1 MQNSNEKIAGWI
13 ALVVTSL
20 YTSIS
25 LPIQIFK
32 ITQTKDVGSLS
43 LFMVVMLT
51 LTFFSWVMYAVLK
64 SERDWFIFIP
74 NLVGFVCSIII
85 LFQFVRYA

>member
-51 LTFFSWVMYAVLK
+51 LTFFLGLCMQFS
-64 SERDWFIFIP
+64 
-74 NLVGFVCSIII
+74 NLNGTGLSLYQILLDLFVQSSFFFN
-85 LFQFVRYA
+85 L